1 MLDYLAGLLEWLP
14 LWPHPSGHIAGLS
27 GLYLIREERIDLKTS
42 ASALATSSILT
53 VVIRGWIGYLDPVV
67 GGLIVAGISFI
78 GLLSMAFL
86 RFGLLAVEEG
96 RKPDVMDGLVSGIA
110 QGLSSVGYGGS
121 GLSLALLSS
130 SGVSIRGAVLL
141 SSISSIPL
149 VLMQLLIEEPSL
161 IWLLYMIE
169 SIPILILLTRLKLRP
184 STLGAIL
191 DIAFL
196 FNLYQLK
203 FIEERVERYQKLAEE
218 ISDFTRKYGSIGL
231 FAAMA
236 IQAVISPIPADAVL
250 VAAGALGMS
259 PLEVGIYGGMG
270 IAVGSAINYFIARA
284 IGKKILEYYVR
295 GDLLNKVYIW
305 FNRWGG
311 WVVFLTRLVPFLP
324 LDIVAYIAGAVGM
337 DFLIFFLANVLAI
350 IPRAAFFGL
359 VGQRLARGD
368 WFFLV
373 ISIVAILVGAFIFSR
388 QVIKGGEEGSKE

>member
-14 LWPHPSGHIAGLS
+14 LWPHPSGHIASLS
-27 GLYLIREERIDLKTS
+27 GLYLIRKEGIDVKTS
-42 ASALATSSILT
+42 VSALATSSVLT
-53 VVIRGWIGYLDPVV
+53 VVIRGWVNYLDPVI

-110 QGLSSVGYGGS
+110 QGLSSIGYGGS

-149 VLMQLLIEEPSL
+149 MLMQLVVEKPSL
-161 IWLLYMIE
+161 IWLLYIVE

-184 STLGAIL
+184 STLGAML

-203 FIEERVERYQKLAEE
+203 FIEERVEQYQKLAEE
-218 ISDFTRKYGSIGL
+218 ISNFTKKYGSIGL
-231 FAAMA
+231 FAAMV

-270 IAVGSAINYFIARA
+270 IAVGSAINYFVARA

-295 GDLLNKVYIW
+295 GDLLSKVYVW

-311 WVVFLTRLVPFLP
+311 WIVFLTRLVPFLP

-337 DFLIFFLANVLAI
+337 DFIIFFLANVLAI

-359 VGQRLARGD
+359 VGQRLAEGD
-368 WFFLV
+368 WFFLI
-373 ISIVAILVGAFIFSR
+373 ISVVAILSGAFIFSK
-388 QVIKGGEEGSKE
+388 QVLKGREGKAKE